1 MAAIVFSSMALAFH
15 RKAGGLNGCEE
26 RGAFGHFLRFSGRLD
41 RYYWHFNFTPDS
53 IDGRFN

>member
-1 MAAIVFSSMALAFH
+1 
-15 RKAGGLNGCEE
+15 LNGCEE